1 MLHANETAVKIQTM
15 LVLNV
20 HNLFMHTI
28 SGTFYM
34 SSVRMCPGTKL
45 LHVLCIL
52 KLSLLLLGQYLKQC
66 LGLPVVESFMNSIG
80 VAFTCIPTHSPI
92 LLFP

>member
-1 MLHANETAVKIQTM
+1 MLHANETAVKIRTM

-20 HNLFMHTI
+20 LILFMHII
-28 SGTFYM
+28 SGTFDMY
-34 SSVRMCPGTKL
+34 GTKL
-45 LHVLCIL
+45 LLVLCTL